1 MMQRMF
7 ADEKSKLTLLTLLT
21 LLTKYALLRSVGAQ
35 AFLLPANG
43 ETERGVKTIDIARNG
58 KKIVKINKF
67 ILSIA
72 LVFVPLWRK

>member
-43 ETERGVKTIDIARNG
+43 ETERGVKTIEQSSERQ
-58 KKIVKINKF
+58 KK
-67 ILSIA
+67 
-72 LVFVPLWRK
+72 